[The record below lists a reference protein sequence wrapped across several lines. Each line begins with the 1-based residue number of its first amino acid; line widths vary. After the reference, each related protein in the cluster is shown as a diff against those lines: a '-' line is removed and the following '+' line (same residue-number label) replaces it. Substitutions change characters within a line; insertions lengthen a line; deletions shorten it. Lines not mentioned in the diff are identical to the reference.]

1 MSRRDSITQTCLCS
15 VWFRRY
21 TLPRAPPP
29 HLTCTPTPLHVPNTF
44 DDAVPKALIRCTCR
58 FLSRVDQSL
67 QMCFEDS
74 NTAVL
79 CWVAEIHPSAST
91 TTTPHLHSSTSTL
104 SCLSRRTP
112 TQLLIGWTCL
122 FLRRAPPTL
131 YMGLDHTNMAIII
144 MRGPFPRF
152 SVWLGMC
159 KMQSCLLITPG
170 TTNPST
176 IISRHCTFLDPAGS

>member
-1 MSRRDSITQTCLCS
+1 MGPDHSNMVFARQVLKIHPSASTTP
-15 VWFRRY
+15 
-21 TLPRAPPP
+21 TP
-29 HLTCTPTPLHVPNTF
+29 HLPTPLHVPNTLQH
-44 DDAVPKALIRCTCR
+44 ATTKLRIAGTCC
-58 FLSRVDQSL
+58 FLSRVGMSL
-67 QMCFEDS
+67 EIHFDYS
-74 NTAVL
+74 NTAVI
-79 CWVAEIHPSAST
+79 CRVAEISLPAST

-131 YMGLDHTNMAIII
+131 YMGLDHTNMAIIN